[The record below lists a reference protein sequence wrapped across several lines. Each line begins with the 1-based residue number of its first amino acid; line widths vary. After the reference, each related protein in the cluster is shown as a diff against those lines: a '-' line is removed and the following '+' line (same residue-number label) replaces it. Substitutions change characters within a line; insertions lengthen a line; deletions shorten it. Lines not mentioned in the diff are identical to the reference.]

1 MEAAAIAWLRAHA
14 LAWTLSAALTMAALR
29 FVTPAFVDMIFDV
42 ATVGLVWLAGWLGKP
57 TRS

>member
-1 MEAAAIAWLRAHA
+1 MIALIRAHA
-14 LAWTLSAALTMAALR
+14 LTWALSAALTMAALR
-29 FVTPAFVDMIFDV
+29 FVTPAFVDMIFDA